1 MNTLIYI
8 FAFAA
13 LITQATEKRVYK
25 DLGAGSCADSTR
37 ALLPYYQIAGIASEA
52 CEQRCNDDLACV
64 AYLYDSAA
72 GVCVNNYLYSRFT
85 THLDWDSFDFSLW
98 STTLD
103 GVHTTLS
110 FNFQG
115 NCMKKLRYVEVGQ
128 GACGDQN
135 GALLPVAMN
144 RAGLGEVSCIERCDS
159 DDSCLGYRYQSNLC
173 YNVFGKTPLT
183 GSFVWDS
190 VDNVRPSS
198 DGDITI
204 TAVGNTGIC
213 HKKLQYDI
221 VGGGGCATS
230 QGEAT
235 PYVKIVGVDL
245 GDCRARC
252 DADDACVGIYWAGQV
267 NACNNIFMPGNEL
280 TVYNDWDQVIG
291 RDFTDVDGVL
301 GTRGSS
307 GICTKKTRAPTPS
320 PTANPTL
327 LPTANPTLM
336 PTARPTMTPTE
347 STDENCAP
355 LARGTEL
362 KFTFTRTCDN
372 GWSAVCMAGLALYDT
387 AGMEIDLSAL
397 NPIITDTGYWRSGAH
412 SYIGAEIQKDVGLI
426 YCSEPLRCTDSDILD
441 DEIVHIKLDSEI
453 EFANFDL
460 QQQDKLAYRPINW
473 KLEVLSDVWTNVH
486 EGPFDLTPRE
496 IRNFGNPCSCSV
508 NGFWKPI
515 MPGYDYTIGVT
526 EGVVVNTPSHG
537 PGFGTMNADG
547 TVHWV
552 WQWTA
557 ATHTGTIS
565 EDCSTITWENGK
577 QWVQSN
583 DDAVSITIAAKGWTR
598 DEFERNSVAFTAI
611 LALEMNIP
619 RSQLIVSLQNL
630 GFARRSLVEGLSIHI
645 QMMGDSA
652 TLERAKAKLND
663 QEALTAVLQE
673 EFPEVEFDVQDV
685 TAQAGSSATAHPHMV
700 DSSSNSSEI
709 TLTVLVLVVLIC
721 LMIGGA
727 CGAGGLYACSSE
739 KPSENAKFDIELG
752 GKRLPGNDSSNSCGL
767 YIEGVPQKTTAN

>member
-1 MNTLIYI
+1 
-8 FAFAA
+8 
-13 LITQATEKRVYK
+13 VYSGTCESNGYQTIIGK
-25 DLGAGSCADSTR
+25 D
-37 ALLPYYQIAGIASEA
+37 A
-52 CEQRCNDDLACV
+52 CELA
-64 AYLYDSAA
+64 AA
-72 GVCVNNYLYSRFT
+72 
-85 THLDWDSFDFSLW
+85 SLNAV
-98 STTLD
+98 T
-103 GVHTTLS
+103 
-110 FNFQG
+110 
-115 NCMKKLRYVEVGQ
+115 
-128 GACGDQN
+128 N
-135 GALLPVAMN
+135 GAASY
-144 RAGLGEVSCIERCDS
+144 GH
-159 DDSCLGYRYQSNLC
+159 
-173 YNVFGKTPLT
+173 YN
-183 GSFVWDS
+183 
-190 VDNVRPSS
+190 
-198 DGDITI
+198 
-204 TAVGNTGIC
+204 
-213 HKKLQYDI
+213 
-221 VGGGGCATS
+221 
-230 QGEAT
+230 
-235 PYVKIVGVDL
+235 
-245 GDCRARC
+245 
-252 DADDACVGIYWAGQV
+252 
-267 NACNNIFMPGNEL
+267 NANA
-280 TVYNDWDQVIG
+280 
-291 RDFTDVDGVL
+291 VL
-301 GTRGSS
+301 GCSLRNNGNLIANTNDNPGATCQ
-307 GICTKKTRAPTPS
+307 GWQPCICRTQ
-320 PTANPTL
+320 
-327 LPTANPTLM
+327 
-336 PTARPTMTPTE
+336 
-347 STDENCAP
+347 ENCAP

-460 QQQDKLAYRPINW
+460 QQQDKLAYRPVNW
-473 KLEVLSDVWTNVH
+473 KLEVLSDVWKNVH

-508 NGFWKPI
+508 NGFWKPN
-515 MPGYDYTIGVT
+515 GYDYTIGVT

-537 PGFGTMNADG
+537 PGVGTMNADG

-552 WQWTA
+552 WQWTTS
-557 ATHTGTIS
+557 THTGTIS
-565 EDCSTITWENGK
+565 EDCSTITWENGA

-583 DDAVSITIAAKGWTR
+583 DDAVSSTIAAKGWTR
-598 DEFERNSVAFTAI
+598 DDFVRNEVAFTAV
-611 LALEMNIP
+611 LALELNIP

-645 QMMGDSA
+645 QIMGDSA

-685 TAQAGSSATAHPHMV
+685 TAQAGSSTTAQPHMV

-709 TLTVLVLVVLIC
+709 TLTALVLVVLIC

-752 GKRLPGNDSSNSCGL
+752 GKRLPASNSCGL
-767 YIEGVPQKTTAN
+767 YVEGVPQKTTAN